1 MPGEYDPYLTSSSAR
16 GMYVVSVALIAC
28 SIYLVPVSL
37 HAWRTN
43 TMVHL
48 GNGGHSQLWPW
59 EGIATAILMFAVGVI
74 AWWTARA
81 KAKAWKERER
91 AAREINSSA

>member
-1 MPGEYDPYLTSSSAR
+1 MPGEYDPYLTSLSAR
-16 GMYVVSVALIAC
+16 GMYVLSVAMIAC

-48 GNGGHSQLWPW
+48 GGGGHSQLWPW
-59 EGIATAILMFAVGVI
+59 EGFATANMRIAVSVFA
-74 AWWTARA
+74 WFTARA

-91 AAREINSSA
+91 AAQEIDSPA